1 MENIARKQISIN
13 LEVMD
18 LLNAQIAKEQ
28 HASSVYLAM
37 ASWCDQKGLLKS
49 ADFFYKQSEEER
61 EHMMKI
67 FKFINDAGGAAY
79 SPEVSNLSNAHE
91 YSSLKEVFEAT
102 LEQEISVTKSI
113 YNIVAKCRKVN
124 DFGTEN
130 FLQWFV
136 EEQMEEEQ
144 TIRDILDMID
154 LMGDMPLKFVDER
167 IPTE

>member
-1 MENIARKQISIN
+1 MENIARQQISIN

-18 LLNAQIAKEQ
+18 MLNQQIGKEQ

-37 ASWCDQKGLLKS
+37 ASWCDQRGLSRS
-49 ADFFYKQSEEER
+49 ASFFYKQSEEER

-67 FKFINDAGGAAY
+67 FKFINDNGGSAF
-79 SPEVSNLSNAHE
+79 SPDVSKITHE
-91 YSSLKEVFEAT
+91 YASIKEVFELA
-102 LEQEISVTKSI
+102 LQQEISVTQSI
-113 YNIVAKCRKVN
+113 YKIVAKCRKVL

-144 TIRDILDMID
+144 TMRDILDVID
-154 LMGDMPLKFVDER
+154 LMRDSPLKLIDER
-167 IPTE
+167 IPKE